1 MAGRVVRLTEAPQ
14 GVPLR
19 IRDILGGQGVRRRL
33 IALGFHPGDL
43 IERDSNAL
51 FGGPILVKNLS
62 TEISVALGRGVAQK
76 IMVEILNGQA

>member
-19 IRDILGGQGVRRRL
+19 IRDILGGHGFRRRL
-33 IALGFHPGDL
+33 IALGFHLGDL

>member
-33 IALGFHPGDL
+33 IALGFHLGDL